1 VKLRLGSAVAGT
13 VSVQI
18 RIRSNFD
25 IKLFEIAVEHERE
38 ALEARARAGASEDG
52 SNEVAQAFDAS

>member
-1 VKLRLGSAVAGT
+1 LAALSQGLLRCRFAFAA
-13 VSVQI
+13 
-18 RIRSNFD
+18 NFD

-52 SNEVAQAFDAS
+52 SNEMAQAFEAS